1 MVHHTFYR
9 NKFLF
14 ILMIFI
20 LVASCSSGDDE
31 VLIEESQVAA
41 EETTTTTT
49 IAPPVEETTTTTTIA
64 LPVEEECVPTD
75 NTSYSLDT
83 TKSVQRFLL
92 DNGFD
97 PGEVDGYLG
106 EATMNA
112 IKQFQSTVGLVADG
126 DVGPNTIQAMR
137 AWTGCEDITIQTT
150 TTTVAQSTTT
160 TTTVPATTTTTVP
173 ATTTTTVPVSLGQ
186 DVGYQGYISPTN
198 NEFGSFLRSISEDT
212 SFCSSAN
219 CTSS

>member
-1 MVHHTFYR
+1 MVQHRFYR
-9 NKFLF
+9 NKFVL
-14 ILMIFI
+14 ISMIFI
-20 LVASCSSGDDE
+20 LLASCSSGDE
-31 VLIEESQVAA
+31 ELLIEESQVAV

-49 IAPPVEETTTTTTIA
+49 MAPPVEETTTTTIA
-64 LPVEEECVPTD
+64 SPVEEECIPTD
-75 NTSYSLDT
+75 NSSYSLDT
-83 TKSVQRFLL
+83 TKSIQRFLL

-173 ATTTTTVPVSLGQ
+173 ATTTTTVPISSVSYTHLTL
-186 DVGYQGYISPTN
+186 PT
-198 NEFGSFLRSISEDT
+198 L
-212 SFCSSAN
+212 CSV
-219 CTSS
+219 